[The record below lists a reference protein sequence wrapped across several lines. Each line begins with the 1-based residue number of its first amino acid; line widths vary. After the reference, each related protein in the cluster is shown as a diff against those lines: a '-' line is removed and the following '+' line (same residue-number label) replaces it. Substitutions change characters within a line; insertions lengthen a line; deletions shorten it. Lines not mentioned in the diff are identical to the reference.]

1 MTNWLIVFL
10 FRNKEIGRDSILTLL
25 DTMDSYIPLPMRE
38 VNKPFRFYVDKYMK
52 VRGHG
57 LIVMGYLARGV
68 LEKGS
73 KAVLYGKRLTKKVTI
88 TSIEKYK
95 KKLLRAEPGDRLG
108 LNLKGVPSELIQR
121 GMVVYPDNCE
131 LESYQRAR
139 AKIYLRSSA
148 EGGRTSAVFQGFEP
162 IMYVEL
168 MTIPA
173 RILEMNS
180 NAELSSGEEK
190 MMMPGESGEVL
201 FDFNHKYPVEVGGRF
216 TLREGSRT
224 IGHGLF
230 TEMIDK

>member
-1 MTNWLIVFL
+1 
-10 FRNKEIGRDSILTLL
+10 
-25 DTMDSYIPLPMRE
+25 MDNYIPLPQRE

-57 LIVMGYLARGV
+57 LIVMGYLAKG
-68 LEKGS
+68 LLGKGS
-73 KAVLYGKRLTKKVTI
+73 KAVLYGKKVTKRV
-88 TSIEKYK
+88 TVSSIEKFK
-95 KKLLRAEPGDRLG
+95 RQLLQAEAGDRLG
-108 LNLKGVPSELIQR
+108 LNLKGVTSDLIQR
-121 GMVVYPDNCE
+121 GMVLYPDNCE
-131 LESYQRAR
+131 LKSYQRAR
-139 AKIYLRSSA
+139 AKIYLRSGT

-173 RILEMNS
+173 RIVEMRS
-180 NAELSSGEEK
+180 SAELSGGEEK

-201 FDFNHKYPVEVGGRF
+201 FDFNHKFPVEVGGRF